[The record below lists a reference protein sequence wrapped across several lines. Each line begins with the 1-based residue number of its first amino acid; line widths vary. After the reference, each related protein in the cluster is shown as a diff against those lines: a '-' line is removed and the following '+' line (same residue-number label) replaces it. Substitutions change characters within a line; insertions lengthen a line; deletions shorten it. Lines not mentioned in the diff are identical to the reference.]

1 MPKLNVEFTPNPELL
16 RTHTTG
22 IPYLK
27 NRQDNYIIIDLWID
41 FVIEDM
47 KNEQPISKQS
57 YVHLFEQNVVNKN
70 VIKST
75 TYIMQSRLRLRNIF
89 YNNFPNLK

>member
-1 MPKLNVEFTPNPELL
+1 MPKHIVEFTPKPELL
-16 RTHTTG
+16 RAHTTG

-47 KNEQPISKQS
+47 KNEHS
-57 YVHLFEQNVVNKN
+57 L
-70 VIKST
+70 
-75 TYIMQSRLRLRNIF
+75 
-89 YNNFPNLK
+89 